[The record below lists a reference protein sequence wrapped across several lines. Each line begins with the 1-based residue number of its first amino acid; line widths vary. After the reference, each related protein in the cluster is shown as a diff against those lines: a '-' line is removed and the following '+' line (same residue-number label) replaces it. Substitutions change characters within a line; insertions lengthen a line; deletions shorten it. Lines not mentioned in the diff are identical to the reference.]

1 MALERVDPMIRKV
14 WIRQQDERKYDRNQQ
29 CNNLLCEEGSKI
41 DDVALRVGTP
51 RMIEIL
57 GQTVEPYR
65 CRVQTRRVQDLH
77 LHPIPNDCVPCNDR
91 ER

>member
-14 WIRQQDERKYDRNQQ
+14 RIRQQDERKHGRNQQ
-29 CNNLLCEEGSKI
+29 CNHLLSKEGFKVDNVS
-41 DDVALRVGTP
+41 LSVGTL

-57 GQTVEPYR
+57 LQTLEPRPCCVY
-65 CRVQTRRVQDLH
+65 TRRVQDLQ

-91 ER
+91 K